1 MRKLPFII
9 FYLFLISFMMNGCGN
24 DKIERKAWLDIQFFD
39 KYGNEIFEGLP
50 SINFYGKKTVTS
62 FFEFDNNENS
72 RKQCSRR
79 IKHIIENQDNRFRIS
94 MAAYDQIY
102 RERGTDEELRNFRS
116 IDSMK
121 FKCVVEKK
129 EPIKIGD
136 PDCVAGYFD
145 KFQRKNKP
153 PNYER
158 LTKSQKGEI
167 NKKSFIEALMWTDG
181 LDGFGFC
188 QYDVLDK
195 KSETYFIKDIL
206 AR

>member
-1 MRKLPFII
+1 
-9 FYLFLISFMMNGCGN
+9 MMNGCGN

-50 SINFYGKKTVTS
+50 IINFYGKKTVTS

-79 IKHIIENQDNRFRIS
+79 IKHIIENQDDRFRIS

-102 RERGTDEELRNFRS
+102 RERGADEELRSFRS

-121 FKCVVEKK
+121 FKCVVERIEPK
-129 EPIKIGD
+129 EIGD
-136 PDCVAGYFD
+136 VDCVMSFVE
-145 KFQRKNKP
+145 KFERKNKP
-153 PNYER
+153 PNFDK
-158 LTKSQKGEI
+158 LTKRQQEEI
-167 NKKSFIEALMWTDG
+167 LARSAVEGLMWTDG
-181 LDGFGFC
+181 LNGFGFC